1 MIPYSRQLIDRKDIQ
16 SVIKVLKSDFLTQGP
31 TVEKFEENLKKFCR
45 SKFATSVN
53 SATSALHI
61 SCLALGLKKGDYLW
75 TSPISFVASSNCAL
89 YCGAKVDFIDID
101 LENFNIDIALLK
113 KKLDIAQKKKKL
125 PKIIVPVHMA
135 GLSCDMKAIKKL
147 SKKYKF
153 KIIEDASH
161 AIGSRYNGSLVGSC
175 EFSDIAV
182 FSFHPVKII
191 TTGEGGMIL
200 TNNFELDRKLKLLRT
215 SGIDKKLDKKKLN
228 KKGQWFYEQKLLGYN
243 YRMNDISAALGISQ
257 LKKVGQF
264 VKKRNLIASNYKV
277 LLKDLPIKFQYI
289 DNKNYSSYHLF
300 IIRVP
305 KNIRKK
311 LFNKLRNNGFYVNI
325 HYIPIHLHPFYKKIE
340 FKKGMFPE
348 SEKYYNET
356 LSIPIYPNL
365 KLRSL
370 KKVVNIIKKTLV
382 K

>member
-1 MIPYSRQLIDRKDIQ
+1 MIPYSRQLIDQKDIQ
-16 SVIKVLKSDFLTQGP
+16 SVVKVLKSDFLTQGP
-31 TVEKFEENLKKFCR
+31 VVKKFEENLVKFCK

-89 YCGAKVDFIDID
+89 YCGAKVDFVDIN
-101 LENFNIDIALLK
+101 LENFNIDVSKLK
-113 KKLDIAQKKKKL
+113 KKLEVAKKQNKL

-135 GLSCDMKAIKKL
+135 GLSCDMIAIRKL

-161 AIGSRYNGSLVGSC
+161 AIGSMYNGSLVGNC
-175 EFSDIAV
+175 KFSDITV

-191 TTGEGGMIL
+191 TTGEGGVIL
-200 TNNFELDRKLKLLRT
+200 TNDYKLDKRLKLLRT
-215 SGIDKKLDKKKLN
+215 SGIDKELGRKKLV
-228 KKGQWFYEQKLLGYN
+228 KKGGWFYEQKLLGFN

-257 LKKVGQF
+257 LKKVNQF
-264 VKKRNLIASNYKV
+264 VKKRNLIASKYRN
-277 LLKDLPIKFQYI
+277 LLKDFPIKFQKIYST
-289 DNKNYSSYHLF
+289 NYSSHHLF
-300 IIRVP
+300 IIRVS
-305 KNIRKK
+305 KNIRRK
-311 LFNKLRNNGFYVNI
+311 LFDTLRGNGFFVNI
-325 HYIPIHLHPFYKKIE
+325 HYIPIHLQPFYKKLG
-340 FKKGMFPE
+340 FKKGTFPE
-348 SEKYYNET
+348 AEKYYNET

-365 KLRSL
+365 KFKLQ
-370 KKVVNIIKKTLV
+370 KQVANIIKKTLV